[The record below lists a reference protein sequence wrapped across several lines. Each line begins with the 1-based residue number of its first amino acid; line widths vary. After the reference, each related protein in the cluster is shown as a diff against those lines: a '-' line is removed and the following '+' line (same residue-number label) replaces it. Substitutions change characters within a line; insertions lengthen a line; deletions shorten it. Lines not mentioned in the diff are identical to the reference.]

1 MSFPEPTVE
10 TAWPTGLAVRGAI
23 VDQLGRPIGAMS
35 AVERTFIDELL
46 AETLDKKTLAVRIHE
61 RFQMRRREE

>member
-1 MSFPEPTVE
+1 
-10 TAWPTGLAVRGAI
+10 
-23 VDQLGRPIGAMS
+23 MS

-46 AETLDKKTLAVRIHE
+46 AETLDKNTIAARIRE